1 MEIAGTTLLRQ
12 SPATGL
18 DLGGEDSFTYHLA
31 PRAAWFRMNPATSK
45 KLSGAKGGLGHKP

>member
-18 DLGGEDSFTYHLA
+18 DPGGEGSFTYHLA